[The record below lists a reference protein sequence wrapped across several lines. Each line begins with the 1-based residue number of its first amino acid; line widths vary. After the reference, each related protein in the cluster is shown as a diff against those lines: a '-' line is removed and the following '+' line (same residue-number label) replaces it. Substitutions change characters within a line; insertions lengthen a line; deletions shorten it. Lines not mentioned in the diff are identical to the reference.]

1 MLGINQENERLMDEY
16 EKLASDLLEWIQRT
30 RPTLEDRTTDNA
42 IDKVQERLDQF
53 RDYRRNQKERRFKHP
68 ISLDLVNF
76 IK

>member
-1 MLGINQENERLMDEY
+1 MDEY

-53 RDYRRNQKERRFKHP
+53 RDYRRNQKERRFKHR

>member
-1 MLGINQENERLMDEY
+1 MDEY